1 MISLSI
7 FFFLMIRRP
16 PRSTL
21 FPYTTLFRSPPPGP
35 SVANSLSTAIPTMPQ
50 VSSFSFACAPT
61 RQTGIAGTDRQM
73 VLPDFRTCPMMK
85 LDKLGS
91 GGFGAFWRVSL
102 EGYTCACKVVKISS
116 ETDEYDIEALKLET
130 AILERAQH
138 PNIVRYLGH
147 DFHSDEMHL
156 FLELMPYSLRDVIK
170 NMKPQDNDPFTVRKI
185 AHEISKGLFYLHSSE
200 PPIIH
205 RDIKAENI
213 LLTKD
218 GEGRIDQVKI
228 CDFGVSKLTE
238 GTGGGAE
245 AQTYVGTLAFMAP
258 EIRKGQGRKAYT
270 AQVDVYSFGVM
281 LYELLVLKPAS
292 KGIEKDIL
300 QQLRKQ
306 REWEHLVDLCLICM
320 NDNPIARPNSEIMC
334 KGLAVM
340 FST

>member
-1 MISLSI
+1 
-7 FFFLMIRRP
+7 
-16 PRSTL
+16 
-21 FPYTTLFRSPPPGP
+21 
-35 SVANSLSTAIPTMPQ
+35 
-50 VSSFSFACAPT
+50 
-61 RQTGIAGTDRQM
+61 
-73 VLPDFRTCPMMK
+73 MK

-91 GGFGAFWRVSL
+91 GGFGAVWRVSL
-102 EGYTCACKVVKISS
+102 EGYTCACKIVKISS
-116 ETDEYDIEALKLET
+116 ETDSYDIEALKLET

-147 DFHSDEMHL
+147 DFRADEMHL

-170 NMKPQDNDPFTVRKI
+170 NMRPTDNDPHTVRKI
-185 AHEISKGLFYLHSSE
+185 AHEISKGLHYLHSFE

-238 GTGGGAE
+238 GTQEQAL

-270 AQVDVYSFGVM
+270 SQVDIYSFGVL
-281 LYELLVLKPAS
+281 LYELLALKPAG
-292 KGIEKDIL
+292 KGIDKEFL
-300 QQLRKQ
+300 LQLRKQ
-306 REWEHLVDLCLICM
+306 RDWERLTDLCILCL
-320 NDNPIARPNSEIMC
+320 DPNPDRRPNSAVMC
-334 KGLAVM
+334 QGLAVM
-340 FST
+340 FAM